1 MTRLSRKLSGV
12 IVTLVLACTG
22 VGHALAMN
30 FRLVPLALGKSCGQK
45 CPKIITAE
53 GEIEGDT
60 AASFVRFLSSHRH
73 DSTLRSVVLLNSPGG
88 SVEGS
93 IKLGLVI
100 RRLHMAT
107 IVARAVPLAG
117 QGTYQLVSGRCY
129 SACVYAFMGGSK
141 RVLPRG
147 SVAGI
152 HRAYIPGVGP
162 DPVGHAIPR
171 AHRGPRTSINPD
183 VAALAIARYSQRMG
197 ISLDLLRTAE
207 RVSPASIHIVT
218 PREARAWHL
227 AVSKF

>member
-1 MTRLSRKLSGV
+1 MASVSRKLSG
-12 IVTLVLACTG
+12 IVAALVFACVG

-30 FRLVPLALGKSCGQK
+30 FRLVPLALGKSCGHQ
-45 CPKIITAE
+45 CPKVIAAE

-60 AASFVRFLSSHRH
+60 AARFVGFLSSHRH
-73 DSTLRSVVLLNSPGG
+73 DSALRSVVLLNSPGG

-93 IKLGLVI
+93 IKLGLVM

-107 IVARAVPLAG
+107 IVARAVPVGA
-117 QGTYQLVSGRCY
+117 QGSNQLVSGRCY

-147 SVAGI
+147 SIAGI
-152 HRAYIPGVGP
+152 HRAYIPAVGP

-171 AHRGPRTSINPD
+171 AHRGPRASVNPD
-183 VAALAIARYSQRMG
+183 VAALAIARYSRRMG